1 MNRTLHGAII
11 GAAAGIGVGILGE
24 LLTVLVRSIYPT
36 DVTIVVGFALFWAVS
51 LGLLVGAV
59 SGWRGWLTNPYRLA
73 VVAAIPG
80 LLASVLAA
88 LLQWSV
94 R

>member
-1 MNRTLHGAII
+1 VNRTLHGAII
-11 GAAAGIGVGILGE
+11 GAAAGVGVGILGE

-36 DVTIVVGFALFWAVS
+36 DVIIVGFAMFWAVP

-59 SGWRGWLTNPYRLA
+59 SWWRGWLTNPSRLA
-73 VVAAIPG
+73 FTAAIPG
-80 LLASVLAA
+80 LLAGILAA